1 MFILILKPFLPIV
14 CFKVGPQS
22 LENYLK
28 NKFIYFNNNLK
39 HSIYSEPTCSS
50 SAPPRIPFVTR
61 KCRKMFSYFQKLN
74 RQILIVIY
82 CRIQC
87 YNESCVRLAT
97 NCKDI
102 KLRNGPNQNILMI
115 LSCQLG
121 GYAEIWIASVKS
133 PVWFSRKI

>member
-1 MFILILKPFLPIV
+1 MKD
-14 CFKVGPQS
+14 
-22 LENYLK
+22 
-28 NKFIYFNNNLK
+28 
-39 HSIYSEPTCSS
+39 
-50 SAPPRIPFVTR
+50 

-87 YNESCVRLAT
+87 YNESYVRLAT

-121 GYAEIWIASVKS
+121 GYALQKSALPFCKSASTDQLNESHLFPFFDRLRAHLIIVYYQ
-133 PVWFSRKI
+133 